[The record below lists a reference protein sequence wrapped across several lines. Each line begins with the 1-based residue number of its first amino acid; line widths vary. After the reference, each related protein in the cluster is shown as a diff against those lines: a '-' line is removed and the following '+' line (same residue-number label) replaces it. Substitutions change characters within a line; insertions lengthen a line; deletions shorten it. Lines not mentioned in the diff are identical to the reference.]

1 MEVFYTIENE
11 VVVSRETA
19 ILDLTYASLIVLDI
33 MAADIY
39 NIYRTAHTTEKFYII
54 YSMEFECKN
63 LDKWALYITNST
75 VWDFI
80 NHLCGCMYHLC

>member
-1 MEVFYTIENE
+1 MEVFYTIDNE

-54 YSMEFECKN
+54 YSM
-63 LDKWALYITNST
+63 
-75 VWDFI
+75 
-80 NHLCGCMYHLC
+80 